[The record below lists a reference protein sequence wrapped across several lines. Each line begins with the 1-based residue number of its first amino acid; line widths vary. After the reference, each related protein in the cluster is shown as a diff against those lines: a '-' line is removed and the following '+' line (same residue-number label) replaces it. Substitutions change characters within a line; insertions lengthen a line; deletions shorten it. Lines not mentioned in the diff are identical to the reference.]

1 MSEENILFSDGIPYP
16 NMTYDV
22 TGRVKNEYNNLRI
35 SSKDDLDAGISR
47 YMDEVGNLIIDILCE
62 YGNVD
67 REESK
72 SLVDKHLKAFLNAK
86 IGDCG
91 IVSGKSGKVI
101 SSVINMYHTYYFRAG
116 ITEDEFISRMK
127 NCAETFKKQTE
138 ELFKDISEK
147 RTIPVHE
154 AKNEKEV
161 DVKITIKN
169 NIIKVVNKLK
179 DLPSYISEVS
189 VPLEDIEF
197 DGDKM
202 ILKCGNL
209 EAVLISDELLRV
221 TNSGRKEDDDTIFDD
236 DYDEISKTL
245 EEILEELSRKDKRI
259 NKYV

>member
-101 SSVINMYHTYYFRAG
+101 SSVINMYHTMYFSAG
-116 ITEDEFISRMK
+116 FPENEYRHMMEK
-127 NCAETFKKQTE
+127 HAKAFKDQTE
-138 ELFKDISEK
+138 EMFKDIPEK
-147 RTIPVHE
+147 RDIPVYD
-154 AKNEKEV
+154 ARKEKEV
-161 DVKITIKN
+161 EKPSSKN
-169 NIIKVVNKLK
+169 EINKMVSRLK
-179 DLPSYISEVS
+179 DLPSYINEVT

-202 ILKCGNL
+202 ILKCIDL
-209 EAVLISDELLRV
+209 EAVKIAD
-221 TNSGRKEDDDTIFDD
+221 
-236 DYDEISKTL
+236 
-245 EEILEELSRKDKRI
+245 EILEGISTEDDEDKDMISEDDHDEIFRTLKEIYDGLEDLSRKDD
-259 NKYV
+259 

>member
-1 MSEENILFSDGIPYP
+1 MSEETILFSDGIPYP

-101 SSVINMYHTYYFRAG
+101 SSVINMYHTMYFSAG
-116 ITEDEFISRMK
+116 FPENEYRHMMEK
-127 NCAETFKKQTE
+127 HAKAFKDQTE
-138 ELFKDISEK
+138 EMFNDIPKK
-147 RTIPVHE
+147 RDIPVHDVRKE
-154 AKNEKEV
+154 EKEV
-161 DVKITIKN
+161 NEKPTNKN
-169 NIIKVVNKLK
+169 DINEVVSGLK
-179 DLPSYISEVS
+179 DLPSYFSEVS

-202 ILKCGNL
+202 ILKCIDL
-209 EAVLISDELLRV
+209 EAIKIAD
-221 TNSGRKEDDDTIFDD
+221 
-236 DYDEISKTL
+236 
-245 EEILEELSRKDKRI
+245 EILEGISTEKDEDRDMISEEDDHDETFRTLKEIYDGLENLSRKDD
-259 NKYV
+259 

>member
-116 ITEDEFISRMK
+116 IAEYEFISRMK
-127 NCAETFKKQTE
+127 NCAETFK
-138 ELFKDISEK
+138 K

-161 DVKITIKN
+161 DVKITIEN
-169 NIIKVVNKLK
+169 NISKVVNKLK

>member
-1 MSEENILFSDGIPYP
+1 MSEETILFSDGIPYP
-16 NMTYDV
+16 DMTYDV
-22 TGRVKNEYNNLRI
+22 TGRVKNEYNNLRL
-35 SSKDDLDAGISR
+35 SSRDDLDAGITR
-47 YMDEVGNLIIDILCE
+47 YMNEVGDLIIDILCV
-62 YGNVD
+62 YGNVN

-72 SLVDKHLKAFLNAK
+72 SLIDKHLKAFLSAE

-101 SSVINMYHTYYFRAG
+101 SSVINMYHAYYFRAG
-116 ITEDEFISRMK
+116 ITEDELKSRMK
-127 NCAETFKKQTE
+127 NCAKEFKKQTE
-138 ELFKDISEK
+138 ELFKDISKK
-147 RTIPVHE
+147 RIIPVHE

-161 DVKITIKN
+161 DAKIIIEN
-169 NIIKVVNKLK
+169 NINKAVNKLK

-209 EAVLISDELLRV
+209 EAVLIADELLRG
-221 TNSGRKEDDDTIFDD
+221 THSGRKEDDDTIFDD

-245 EEILEELSRKDKRI
+245 EEILEDLSREDE
-259 NKYV
+259 